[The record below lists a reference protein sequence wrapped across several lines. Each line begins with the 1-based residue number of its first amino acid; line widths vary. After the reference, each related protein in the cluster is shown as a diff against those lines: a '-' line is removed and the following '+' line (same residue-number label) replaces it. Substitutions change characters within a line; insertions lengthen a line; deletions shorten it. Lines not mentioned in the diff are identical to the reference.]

1 MKVFKPSQGL
11 VDLTRTVIEC
21 SFDKD
26 KRKELTRDHLEVL
39 SAIVLRHFVFL
50 PEQEC
55 DVLAQLYGVG
65 GVDEKPLETISAE
78 LGIRFEDALE
88 ISGKALRHLIE
99 AAKPDLIIAMYD
111 IEQAA
116 KEQS

>member
-1 MKVFKPSQGL
+1 MKIFKPSNGL

-50 PEQEC
+50 PAKEC

-65 GVDEKPLETISAE
+65 GVDGKPLEDISAE
-78 LGIRFEDALE
+78 LGIKFEDALE
-88 ISGKALRHLIE
+88 ISGGALRHLID
-99 AAKPDLIIAMYD
+99 AAKPDLIIAMYN
-111 IEQAA
+111 IENGREQA
-116 KEQS
+116 